1 MRQSRFFSL
10 ATLLILTSL
19 TACKKHNTEINAT
32 RLIPS
37 QKTTPSSSARR
48 DIAYVEVDSLLTQYK
63 FCVENKAK
71 LEARSKQY
79 EQQMAAKMA
88 QVQKAY
94 ADFQQKMQKGAFAS
108 QDQAMAAQQQIQ
120 RMQQEGAHL
129 EQQLQKKMTAEQE
142 KFNKTLRD
150 SLQSFLAEYNRNL
163 GYTMIISKQGDNIL
177 YADKS
182 LNITNEVIAGMNIR
196 YKGGKK

>member
-1 MRQSRFFSL
+1 
-10 ATLLILTSL
+10 
-19 TACKKHNTEINAT
+19 
-32 RLIPS
+32 
-37 QKTTPSSSARR
+37 
-48 DIAYVEVDSLLTQYK
+48 
-63 FCVENKAK
+63 
-71 LEARSKQY
+71 
-79 EQQMAAKMA
+79 
-88 QVQKAY
+88 
-94 ADFQQKMQKGAFAS
+94 MQKGAFAS

-182 LNITNEVIAGMNIR
+182 LNITNEVIAGMNKR